1 MKFRIKHSD
10 GEVVCTRDNLLR
22 TAELQLKVSEMDV
35 VRLISFLATAG
46 EGSFTNLSIGVLER
60 LADNEEQ
67 NGNLVH
73 SRPPSVP
80 PLHSDDAGVRER
92 VPDQK
97 LKQVSRAYS
106 PSVPARGRVK
116 GYHCPDKEFTRSV
129 KRTKPDPDPKDPQ
142 DKG

>member
-22 TAELQLKVSEMDV
+22 TAELQLKASEMDV
-35 VRLISFLATAG
+35 IRLISFLATSK
-46 EGSFTNLSIGVLER
+46 EGSFTTLSIGVLER

-73 SRPPSVP
+73 SRPLPVPST
-80 PLHSDDAGVRER
+80 HNSDAGVHRR
-92 VPDQK
+92 VPDHK
-97 LKQVSRAYS
+97 LEQVSRAYS
-106 PSVPARGRVK
+106 PSVPAQGRVK

-129 KRTKPDPDPKDPQ
+129 KRPKPDPDPKDPQ